1 MRNVTSFITKVYPF
15 FIIFILMSGISYLQA
30 DNHIIKFGG
39 TLGTVYSPST
49 LSVTVGD
56 TVTWEGSFN
65 SHPLSSTS
73 VPDGAAEFSNGSGT
87 SFSYTVMTPGEY
99 DYQCD
104 VHAGLGMTG
113 SFSAVVS
120 GFESYPASG
129 IPGGFQLDQ
138 NFPNPFNPVT
148 HIGYVLPADSYVRLS
163 IYNLIG
169 QEVAAL
175 VDGEQEAGYHQV
187 TWNASSFSSGP
198 YISRLT
204 ARERDGREVLMHKG
218 MILMK

>member
-1 MRNVTSFITKVYPF
+1 MRMILVVLAALSITAGVSAQALLPVHELPFASNNNMIELAIENDAPVGITAINVR
-15 FIIFILMSGISYLQA
+15 
-30 DNHIIKFGG
+30 
-39 TLGTVYSPST
+39 
-49 LSVTVGD
+49 
-56 TVTWEGSFN
+56 
-65 SHPLSSTS
+65 
-73 VPDGAAEFSNGSGT
+73 AEHLPRWLTFKSENL
-87 SFSYTVMTPGEY
+87 
-99 DYQCD
+99 
-104 VHAGLGMTG
+104 AL
-113 SFSAVVS
+113 
-120 GFESYPASG
+120 
-129 IPGGFQLDQ
+129 GGFGAGEKKTARFVFAVDKQAPVEEKQTIIVVVTGTDNQRWTREIIVAVAPPLEVGLFQ